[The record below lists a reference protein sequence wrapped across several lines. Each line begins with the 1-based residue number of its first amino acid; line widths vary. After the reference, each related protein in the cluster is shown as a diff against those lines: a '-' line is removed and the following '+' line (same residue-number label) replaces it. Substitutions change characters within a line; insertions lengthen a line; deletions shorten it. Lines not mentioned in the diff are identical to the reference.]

1 MPIMR
6 IHKVSLL
13 DGARSARGATVI
25 IDVYRAMTSAAVILA
40 GGARE
45 LLFVTDVPSA
55 LALRS
60 RGRADLCAGEIDGR
74 RPTGFDFGN
83 SPHELAAADLRG
95 RRIVLSTRAGTAGLE
110 AASGASRR
118 FCGAF
123 VTLSATVGALRRTGA
138 DEITLAA
145 MGWSAARRTAE
156 DEACADLLAA
166 LLAGTPADPAAVLAR
181 VRADPESAKF
191 GDPARPWFHAEDRVI
206 ALDVDRYDFAIEA
219 VPTSDGLL
227 AARAVARAGE
237 VLP

>member
-1 MPIMR
+1 MR
-6 IHKVSLL
+6 VHKVSLL
-13 DGARSARGATVI
+13 DGARSARGATVV

-55 LALRS
+55 LALRA
-60 RGRADLCAGEIDGR
+60 RGRADLCAGEIDGK
-74 RPTGFDFGN
+74 RPDGFDFGN

-123 VTLSATVGALRRTGA
+123 VTLSATVAVLRRTGA
-138 DEITLAA
+138 GEVTLAA
-145 MGWSAARRTAE
+145 MGWSGARRTAE
-156 DEACADLLAA
+156 DETCASLLAA
-166 LLAGTPADPAAVLAR
+166 RLAGAPVDAADVLAR

-191 GDPARPWFHAEDRVI
+191 GDPAQPWFHAEDLEI
-206 ALDVDRYDFAIEA
+206 ALDVDRYAFAIEA
-219 VPTSDGLL
+219 IPTADGLL
-227 AARAVARAGE
+227 SARAVAPGE
-237 VLP
+237 EVRP

>member
-1 MPIMR
+1 MR

-13 DGARSARGATVI
+13 DGARTARGATVI

-55 LALRS
+55 LALRT

-74 RPTGFDFGN
+74 RPPDFDFGN
-83 SPHELAAADLRG
+83 SPHELAFADLRD

-110 AASGASRR
+110 AAAAASRR
-118 FCGAF
+118 FGGAF
-123 VTLSATVGALRRTGA
+123 VTLSATVEVLRQTGA
-138 DEITLAA
+138 GEITLAA
-145 MGWSAARRTAE
+145 MGWSAARRTVE

-166 LLAGTPADPAAVLAR
+166 RLAGTQADTAAALAR

-191 GDPARPWFHAEDRVI
+191 GDPARPWFHAEDREI
-206 ALDVDRYDFAIEA
+206 ALDIDRYAFAIEA
-219 VPTSDGLL
+219 VPTADGLL
-227 AARAVARAGE
+227 AARTVEPRRE
-237 VLP
+237 VGP